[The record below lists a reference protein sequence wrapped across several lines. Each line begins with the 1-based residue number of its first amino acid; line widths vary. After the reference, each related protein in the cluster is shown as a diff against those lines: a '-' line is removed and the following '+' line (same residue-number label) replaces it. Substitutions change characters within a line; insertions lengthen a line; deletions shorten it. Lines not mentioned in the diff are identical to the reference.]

1 MFCLGGSKLRRDC
14 DVGVQHDSW
23 GVRRE
28 KRLACQNWS
37 QRDQWW
43 GFWCLIEGQTRNRV
57 ILDWC
62 KGGGGVIPHLQCS
75 AVRHQPISSQLRG
88 RGRGQRLTTA
98 KESSRSDTATENKW
112 EREAVVVRASGLVPN
127 SSSASLLVHRPL
139 FCVTFDFSSGD
150 VLPLCSSFFLFL
162 ISLCFLFL
170 CGWSERLF
178 FPNTYTLLCPPPLHH
193 IPWAS
198 VHLAGKS
205 SRSVS
210 VRADVITTDSLR
222 FASRHF
228 QVFMFLQRSLSSDN
242 SSW

>member
-1 MFCLGGSKLRRDC
+1 MHSQRET
-14 DVGVQHDSW
+14 VGVPELELKGSMMRILVLD
-23 GVRRE
+23 
-28 KRLACQNWS
+28 K
-37 QRDQWW
+37 
-43 GFWCLIEGQTRNRV
+43 EGQTRNSV

-75 AVRHQPISSQLRG
+75 AVQHQPISSQLRG

-112 EREAVVVRASGLVPN
+112 EREAVVVRASGLMPN
-127 SSSASLLVHRPL
+127 SSLCISPLSRFPQTGLLCNLWVSLLDPRCL
-139 FCVTFDFSSGD
+139 YA
-150 VLPLCSSFFLFL
+150 LPSFYSWFPFV
-162 ISLCFLFL
+162 CFLLL

-178 FPNTYTLLCPPPLHH
+178 FPNTYTPFCPPPLHH
-193 IPWAS
+193 ISWAS

-222 FASRHF
+222 FALRQF
-228 QVFMFLQRSLSSDN
+228 QVFMFCRGLWVLVILHND
-242 SSW
+242 